1 MNVYD
6 ETKKQLNGKDKSF
19 CVNFAIKHALK
30 VLPLFEKKYP
40 DDKRPKKA
48 IIAAQEWLKN
58 PTLQNQKKAVD
69 AIWAANAAAWA
80 AGAAAGAAGAATDAA
95 AGVAAGAAAGAAANA
110 AAGAAFADCADR
122 TKTIFKID
130 DGKNKVILKK
140 PVTKRF

>member
-80 AGAAAGAAGAATDAA
+80 AGAAAGAASGASSGAKVGQQIGQIPGQATQA
-95 AGVAAGAAAGAAANA
+95 AGKGIGKAGKGIKEAG
-110 AAGAAFADCADR
+110 
-122 TKTIFKID
+122 
-130 DGKNKVILKK
+130 KK
-140 PVTKRF
+140 SSA

>member
-69 AIWAANAAAWA
+69 AIWAANAAA
-80 AGAAAGAAGAATDAA
+80 
-95 AGVAAGAAAGAAANA
+95 
-110 AAGAAFADCADR
+110 GAAFADCADR

>member
-95 AGVAAGAAAGAAANA
+95 AGVAAGAAANA